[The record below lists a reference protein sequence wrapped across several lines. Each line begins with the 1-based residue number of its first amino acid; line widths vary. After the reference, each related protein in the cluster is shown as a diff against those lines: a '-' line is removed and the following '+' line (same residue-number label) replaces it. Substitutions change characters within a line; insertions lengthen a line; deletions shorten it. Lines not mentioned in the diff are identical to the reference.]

1 MNVLVIGANG
11 FLGSTI
17 VQKCLSKKWRVDCIY
32 NINKNNLPVSTN
44 NYSINELDT
53 LSSKYDY
60 IFLVAAYIPHGN
72 YNLPSKELLDGNI
85 KLPLKI
91 SEQFPESK
99 IIFSS
104 SVSVYGTSSSSLS
117 EQSSYTAPT
126 LYGLSKLSGET
137 IVKLHERSQ
146 IIRFSSLY
154 GKGMAKKTFLPLII
168 ENAKHKKEITILGT
182 GSRLQNYIH
191 VQDAVD
197 LCLLA
202 AESEQY
208 GVYLGTSEKSYSN
221 LEVANI
227 VKEYISECTIQL
239 SGEDRSPSFVYEN
252 TFTRT
257 TLNFVPKISL
267 EKGIKE
273 LIDEE

>member
-1 MNVLVIGANG
+1 MNVLVVGANG
-11 FLGSTI
+11 FLGNTI
-17 VQKCLSKKWRVDCIY
+17 VQKCLEKEWKVDCIY
-32 NINKNNLPVSTN
+32 NTNKNNLSVSTN
-44 NYSINELDT
+44 NYPVDQLDT
-53 LSSKYDY
+53 LSSKYEY
-60 IFLVAAYIPHGN
+60 IFLVAAHIPHGN

-85 KLPLKI
+85 LLPLKI
-91 SEQFPESK
+91 TQKFPESK

-104 SVSVYGTSSSSLS
+104 SVSVYGTSSSSIT
-117 EQSSYTAPT
+117 EQSSYNNPP

-137 IVKLHERSQ
+137 IVKLHGRSQ

-168 ENAKHKKEITILGT
+168 ENAKNKKEITILGT

-191 VQDAVD
+191 VQDAAE

-202 AESEQY
+202 AESDQY
-208 GVYLGTSEKSYSN
+208 GVYLGTSEKSHTN
-221 LEVANI
+221 LEVANM
-227 VKEYISECTIQL
+227 VRKYIPECEIQL
-239 SGEDRSPSFVYEN
+239 SGEDNSPSFVYDN

-257 TLNFVPKISL
+257 TLNFSPKISL
-267 EKGIKE
+267 EKGVKE